1 MRGFTSEAK
10 EEMHDSL
17 KMSAVKLLLS
27 LIEGSVDK
35 EIYQQISDSLDDF
48 QILLKRMEIIFG
60 RFVEDKLE
68 LQPDATLEK
77 I

>member
-1 MRGFTSEAK
+1 M
-10 EEMHDSL
+10 

-35 EIYQQISDSLDDF
+35 SIYQQISDSLDDF
-48 QILLKRMEIIFG
+48 TILMKRMETIFD
-60 RFVEDKLE
+60 RFVTEKLG
-68 LQPDATLEK
+68 LDSLAPLEK

>member
-1 MRGFTSEAK
+1 MRGFTNEAK
-10 EEMHDSL
+10 EELHDSL

-35 EIYQQISDSLDDF
+35 SIYQQISDSLDDF
-48 QILLKRMEIIFG
+48 TILMKRMETIFD
-60 RFVEDKLE
+60 RFVTEKLG
-68 LQPDATLEK
+68 LDSLAPLEK

>member
-48 QILLKRMEIIFG
+48 
-60 RFVEDKLE
+60 
-68 LQPDATLEK
+68 
-77 I
+77 

>member
-1 MRGFTSEAK
+1 MRGFTNEAK

-35 EIYQQISDSLDDF
+35 SIYQQISDSLDDF
-48 QILLKRMEIIFG
+48 TILMKRMETIFD
-60 RFVEDKLE
+60 RFVTEKLG
-68 LQPDATLEK
+68 LDSLAPLEK

>member
-1 MRGFTSEAK
+1 
-10 EEMHDSL
+10 MHDSL

-35 EIYQQISDSLDDF
+35 SIYQQISDSLDDF
-48 QILLKRMEIIFG
+48 TILMKRMETIFD
-60 RFVEDKLE
+60 RFVTEKLG
-68 LQPDATLEK
+68 LDSLAPLEK